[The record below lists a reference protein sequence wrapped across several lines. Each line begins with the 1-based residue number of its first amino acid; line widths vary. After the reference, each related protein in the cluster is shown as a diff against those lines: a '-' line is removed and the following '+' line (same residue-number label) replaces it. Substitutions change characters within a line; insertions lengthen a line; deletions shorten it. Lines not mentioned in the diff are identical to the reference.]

1 MSFDPTGAQGRS
13 GGSVSAGGDAE
24 SDDDRSPTLVER
36 LRGLSPA
43 LVILTLGSL
52 GSLLFMIFAVT
63 SHTTPVPVLM
73 SAGVVVGLIFG
84 VDAVISTVATWRA
97 SQDGETGRAFLL
109 AFVGGVACLL
119 SFGAFAG
126 VMVMLLVLNS

>member
-1 MSFDPTGAQGRS
+1 MSIDPRGAQS
-13 GGSVSAGGDAE
+13 KSDGSVSAAADAE
-24 SDDDRSPTLVER
+24 YDEGYSPTLVER

-63 SHTTPVPVLM
+63 SHTTPVAVLM
-73 SAGVVVGLIFG
+73 SAGVVTGLIFG

-97 SQDGETGRAFLL
+97 TQDGETGRAFLL

-119 SFGAFAG
+119 SFGAFCG
-126 VMVMLLVLNS
+126 VAVLLLVLNS

>member
-1 MSFDPTGAQGRS
+1 MSEDTRDVQSKSDRPVAPAAGA
-13 GGSVSAGGDAE
+13 DYE
-24 SDDDRSPTLVER
+24 DYSPTLVER

-52 GSLLFMIFAVT
+52 GCFLFMILAVT
-63 SHTTPVPVLM
+63 SHTTPVAVLM
-73 SAGVVVGLIFG
+73 SAGVVTGLIFG

-97 SQDGETGRAFLL
+97 TQDGETGRAFLL
-109 AFVGGVACLL
+109 AVVGGVACML

-126 VMVMLLVLNS
+126 VAVLLLVLNS